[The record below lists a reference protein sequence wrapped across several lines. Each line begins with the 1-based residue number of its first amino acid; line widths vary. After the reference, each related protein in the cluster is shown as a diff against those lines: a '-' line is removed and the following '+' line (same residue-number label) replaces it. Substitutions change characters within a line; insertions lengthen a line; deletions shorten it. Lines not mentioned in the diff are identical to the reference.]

1 MWISERISLL
11 QAAWDNIHTE
21 VQAKRG
27 VHPPPAHGLWNCSVG
42 CGDRLSRLAIQTSC
56 QALILGSAAI
66 QWPRKNQTLQGTSG
80 FPIRFKGFLRI
91 LPETSWNQL
100 FKEMRCQTNIWKH
113 VKTNFAQASGMF
125 RTSSLSTKN
134 GNIVGHMLTT
144 NHPQAVTNFNGDS
157 IQWATD
163 HVDPAYDISALSP

>member
-1 MWISERISLL
+1 M
-11 QAAWDNIHTE
+11 
-21 VQAKRG
+21 
-27 VHPPPAHGLWNCSVG
+27 
-42 CGDRLSRLAIQTSC
+42 
-56 QALILGSAAI
+56 
-66 QWPRKNQTLQGTSG
+66 
-80 FPIRFKGFLRI
+80 
-91 LPETSWNQL
+91 
-100 FKEMRCQTNIWKH
+100 
-113 VKTNFAQASGMF
+113 KTNFAQASGMF